1 MNSRSF
7 IRLLL
12 PVFLALAAVTCGGPG
27 GEQAGHSAAGPPAVH
42 DGPNL
47 LLVTLDTVR
56 SDRLGCYGRPEA
68 MTPAIDRLAARG
80 TLLPLVSAPTPVTLP
95 SHATILT
102 GSYPPGHGVRSNGVF
117 TLAEDRHTMAEIL
130 GAAGYRTGAF
140 VSAFVLDHHF
150 GLDQGFETYDDQIPE
165 RDPMAR
171 FGFMAERRADQTC
184 GSLIRW
190 LEDGS
195 DDRPFFAW
203 LHLFDPHQDYVPPEP
218 YGGVSESER
227 YDGEIAFTDHQL
239 ARLLAHLR
247 RLGLLDHTLV
257 VITADHGQSLG
268 EHGEDTHG
276 LFIYESDTRV
286 PLVFHLPGTVPGGA
300 LCNEEAHLADLVP
313 TLLELLGLPGADDH
327 SAGLREQVQGR
338 SLAAALRGEGGSTGG
353 SRLYMET
360 WHPRYNYGWSELSA
374 IVREGQKYI
383 QAPTPELYDL
393 ASDPAELDNLLL
405 HPGDRWSGRAREM
418 ADELEQ
424 LTVEL
429 AAIGGSPSAGV
440 GEADDE
446 TRAKLLALGYL
457 TGGESGGGVLTGPA
471 PDPKDMVHLEEKLFL
486 AATLTQLERYEEA
499 LDVYLEVLAE
509 SPGGH
514 NVRFKAGFLLQLLGR
529 DQEAEEHYL
538 HALQYYPDSEES
550 HYNLGVIYLRQERY
564 PEAVQRLSRAVS
576 LAPSNA
582 LFQLDYG
589 EALFRTG
596 LVDKSISVFRHAAE
610 LDPALERAHFNLGL
624 AASRK
629 GDLTLA
635 EGAYLRALEL
645 NPEYADAHY
654 ALAACFHA
662 SGRTS
667 EAAGHW
673 RRYLELEPQGI
684 HAEAATGKLHP
695 VQ

>member
-1 MNSRSF
+1 MNYRSF

-12 PVFLALAAVTCGGPG
+12 SVILALTAVSCGGPG
-27 GEQAGHSAAGPPAVH
+27 GEPESHTAAGRPAAH

-56 SDRLGCYGRPEA
+56 SDRLGCYGRSEA
-68 MTPAIDRLAARG
+68 MTPTIDRLAARG
-80 TLLPLVSAPTPVTLP
+80 ILLPLVSAPTPVTLP
-95 SHATILT
+95 SHTTILT

-130 GAAGYRTGAF
+130 GAAGYRTAAF
-140 VSAFVLDHHF
+140 VSAFVLDHRF
-150 GLDQGFETYDDQIPE
+150 GLDQGFETYDDRIPE
-165 RDPMAR
+165 RDPLAR

-190 LEDGS
+190 LEESS

-203 LHLFDPHQDYVPPEP
+203 LHLFDPHQDYAAPEP
-218 YGGVSESER
+218 YSGGSESER
-227 YDGEIAFTDHQL
+227 YDGEIAFTDLQL
-239 ARLLAHLR
+239 ARVLVHLR

-257 VITADHGQSLG
+257 VVTADHGQSLG

-286 PLVFHLPGTVPGGA
+286 PLVFHLPGTVPEGA
-300 LCNEEAHLADLVP
+300 LCHEEAHLADLLP
-313 TLLELLGLPGADDH
+313 TLLELVGLPGADDR
-327 SAGLREQVQGR
+327 SAGLRDQIQGR
-338 SLAAALRGEGGSTGG
+338 SIAAVLRGENGAGGN
-353 SRLYMET
+353 SRLYLET

-374 IVREGQKYI
+374 IIRDGQKYVK
-383 QAPTPELYDL
+383 APTPELYDL
-393 ASDPAELDNLLL
+393 AADPAELDNLLL
-405 HPGDRWSGRAREM
+405 HSGGRWSSRAREM

-424 LTVEL
+424 LAIDLTVVSGRP
-429 AAIGGSPSAGV
+429 AAGAGA
-440 GEADDE
+440 ADDE
-446 TRAKLLALGYL
+446 TRAKLLALGYVI
-457 TGGESGGGVLTGPA
+457 GGGSGSGVLSGPA

-486 AATLTQLERYEEA
+486 AATLSQLKRYEEA

-550 HYNLGVIYLRQERY
+550 HYNLGVICLRQERY
-564 PEAVQRLSRAVS
+564 PEALQWLSRAVS
-576 LAPSNA
+576 LAPYNA

-589 EALFRTG
+589 EALFRSG

-610 LDPALERAHFNLGL
+610 LDPALERAHYNLGL

-645 NPEYADAHY
+645 NPEFAEAHY
-654 ALAACFHA
+654 ALAACFQA
-662 SGRTS
+662 AGRIS

-673 RRYLELEPQGI
+673 RAYLELEPQGI
-684 HAEAATGKLHP
+684 HAEAVAARLHA